1 MGKVSKFLIQASALL
16 LLLGLASVREA
27 KADTLTFAGTDPGC
41 TTSSVA
47 CWTNVEI
54 FGNGN
59 GNLNN
64 TYDTV
69 EFFTNPTNNPTQL
82 SVLITCTSGCDVG
95 GTGVSAN
102 RAGLYGVQ
110 AFTGTTTAPTVSTD
124 YITFNDNPDDYLGV
138 GPYGE
143 NGPGTAGYGNVND
156 IFSLTSTTTGNIHI
170 QAASLSFDFV
180 LPTSDTPPT
189 DTPEPSSLAMLGSG
203 LMGLVGFGWRRIR
216 A

>member
-16 LLLGLASVREA
+16 LLLGLASVNGA
-27 KADTLTFAGTDPGC
+27 KADTLTLGGTDPGC
-41 TTSSVA
+41 TTASVA
-47 CWTNVEI
+47 CWTNIEV

-64 TYDTV
+64 TFDTI
-69 EFFTNPTNNPTQL
+69 EFFTNPTNDPTQL

-102 RAGLYGVQ
+102 RAGLYGLQ
-110 AFTGTTTAPTVSTD
+110 AFTGPTTSPTVSTD

-156 IFSLTSTTTGNIHI
+156 IFSLESTATGTINIT
-170 QAASLSFDFV
+170 AASLDFQFT
-180 LPTSDTPPT
+180 LPTTPT

-203 LMGLVGFGWRRIR
+203 LMGLVGFGFRRIK